1 MSNEPPASPS
11 VADPAPLG
19 LAGFAHGRR
28 FTMGRTATN
37 VGVAHTAA
45 VSLVVRYDDLGYG
58 TRRFGGRPG
67 NLWRR

>member
-19 LAGFAHGRR
+19 LAGFAHERR

-37 VGVAHTAA
+37 VG
-45 VSLVVRYDDLGYG
+45 S
-58 TRRFGGRPG
+58 RRQPPYRS
-67 NLWRR
+67 WSV